1 MNAWW
6 QALAERER
14 RMLLAALAVVLVGV
28 FYAAVWAP
36 LQRGIAV
43 RGERVSVLRGDL
55 LWMRGA
61 SVRLLAL
68 RAQAALH
75 PPGGAAPAASASAS
89 ATLAVRVGASARALG
104 LYDVFEVAAGGDA
117 ASTLQLQLKPLPF
130 ASLLSWLAALQAQG
144 IHVSALHLQAA
155 GAGQVQGRVI
165 LQRQDSTG
173 AGSAGAG

>member
-43 RGERVSVLRGDL
+43 RSERVSVLRGDL

-75 PPGGAAPAASASAS
+75 PSGGVPAASASAS
-89 ATLAVRVGASARALG
+89 ATLAARVGASARALG

-130 ASLLSWLAALQAQG
+130 AGLLSWLAALQAQG

-155 GAGQVQGRVI
+155 GAGQVQGSVS

-173 AGSAGAG
+173 AG